1 MMKIGELHPE
11 ELLERDARR
20 ARGLSAERP
29 LQASERVRLEAHL
42 EHCAVCRLERSAQK
56 DFGGAMETDAAVIA
70 ERALA
75 SAALE
80 RANRTVTKSS
90 DASGARRVRLGAL
103 LVAAAL
109 MIASAA
115 IASGVTGLVAS
126 PFEVKAPLVER
137 KALEPPPLPRA
148 STVVT
153 GVVPAPRAIAS
164 ASVKPPENDLA
175 LPSVPGAAE
184 LFSRAATARQS
195 DDHAQATALYREII
209 DKHAGA
215 PEVAPARLALARL
228 LLDDGDAQTALPLFD
243 AYLERGSSPLRE
255 EALFGRARA
264 LEALHRDGEERA
276 AWESLLEAY
285 PQTIHA
291 ARAHARLGGH

>member
-1 MMKIGELHPE
+1 MVIELHPE
-11 ELLERDARR
+11 DLLERDARR
-20 ARGLSAERP
+20 ARGLSAEKP
-29 LQASERVRLEAHL
+29 LMAGERARLDAHL

-56 DFGGAMETDAAVIA
+56 DFGGAMETDAAAIA

-75 SAALE
+75 SAALVH
-80 RANRTVTKSS
+80 AKKS
-90 DASGARRVRLGAL
+90 DAGGARRIRLGAL

-109 MIASAA
+109 MVASAA

-126 PFEVKAPLVER
+126 SGEVKAPLVER
-137 KALEPPPLPRA
+137 KALEPPPVPRA
-148 STVVT
+148 GAVVT
-153 GVVPAPRAIAS
+153 GIVPAPRVIAS
-164 ASVKPPENDLA
+164 ASAKPPENDLA
-175 LPSVPGAAE
+175 LALPIVPGAAE

-195 DDHAQATALYREII
+195 GDHAQATALYREII
-209 DKHAGA
+209 DKHTGA

-243 AYLERGSSPLRE
+243 AYLEGGDNPLRE
-255 EALFGRARA
+255 EALFGRARS

-276 AWESLLEAY
+276 AWEALLEAY

>member
-1 MMKIGELHPE
+1 MVVELHPE
-11 ELLERDARR
+11 DLLERDARR
-20 ARGLSAERP
+20 ARGLSAEKP
-29 LQASERVRLEAHL
+29 LSAGERTRLDAHL
-42 EHCAVCRLERSAQK
+42 VHCAVCRLERSAQK
-56 DFGGAMETDAAVIA
+56 DFGGAMETDAAAFA

-75 SAALE
+75 SAAL
-80 RANRTVTKSS
+80 AHAKKS
-90 DASGARRVRLGAL
+90 DGGGARRIRLGAL

-109 MIASAA
+109 MVASAA

-126 PFEVKAPLVER
+126 SGEVKAPLVER

-148 STVVT
+148 AAVVT
-153 GVVPAPRAIAS
+153 GIVPAPRAIAS
-164 ASVKPPENDLA
+164 ASAKPPDTALA
-175 LPSVPGAAE
+175 LPIVPGAAE

-195 DDHAQATALYREII
+195 GDHAQATALYREII
-209 DKHAGA
+209 DKHTGA

-243 AYLERGSSPLRE
+243 AYLGGGDNPLRE
-255 EALFGRARA
+255 EALFGRARS

-276 AWESLLEAY
+276 AWEALLEAY